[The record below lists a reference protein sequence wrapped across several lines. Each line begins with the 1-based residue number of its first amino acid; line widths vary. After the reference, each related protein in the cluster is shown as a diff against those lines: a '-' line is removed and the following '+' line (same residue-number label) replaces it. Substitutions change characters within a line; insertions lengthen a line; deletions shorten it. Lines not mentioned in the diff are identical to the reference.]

1 MRSLLFTIALL
12 CALPDA
18 WPADLAGTDAGAA
31 KPLNV
36 VRSSVNRDRGGA
48 SFNFAQLTDLHIGE
62 GASDYGTPGY
72 DDAPPGGDIGGPAK
86 TLRAAVE
93 WINANKDAERIAFV
107 MVTGDL
113 TASAERSEY
122 LKVKEILD
130 SLSVPYVP
138 LIGNHDVWPYVMTS
152 RTTYEQAPVPLGD
165 RTFNEVFAPTF
176 RKLAAAFPR
185 WDNGTRLAA
194 VPDKQG
200 SRSYLENFA
209 FSYRGYRLIC
219 LDFNP
224 RSPAGFDFNPEAAI
238 HSHPPGIGPEASL
251 HDVPGGTVSWLRSEL
266 ANNPVKGTRNVL
278 LFAHHPLSKRLIDF
292 IKKSFS
298 IGDYER
304 MAKLLRKNGGA
315 VALWDA
321 GHIHRNAE
329 YGIKTLEFQDTGVNG
344 IETGALKDGS
354 LRLITVWGAS
364 PGGR

>member
-1 MRSLLFTIALL
+1 MKSLLFTAALL
-12 CALPDA
+12 CALPNA
-18 WPADLAGTDAGAA
+18 WPAHPADAGAA

-36 VRSSVNRDRGGA
+36 VRSSVNRDRGGT
-48 SFNFAQLTDLHIGE
+48 SFTFAQLTDIHIGE
-62 GASDYGTPGY
+62 GAGDYGTPGY

-93 WINANKDAERIAFV
+93 WINANKDADHIAFV

-185 WDNGTRLAA
+185 WDDGTRLAA
-194 VPDKQG
+194 VPGKQG
-200 SRSYLENFA
+200 SKSYLENFA

-219 LDFNP
+219 LDFNS

-238 HSHPPGIGPEASL
+238 HSHPPGIGPEADR
-251 HDVPGGTVSWLRSEL
+251 HDVPAGTVAWLRSEL
-266 ANNPVKGTRNVL
+266 AHNPLKGGRKVL

-304 MAKLLRKNGGA
+304 MAKLLRKDGA
-315 VALWDA
+315 VALWAA
-321 GHIHRNAE
+321 GHIHRDAE
-329 YGIKTLEFQDTGVNG
+329 YLIKTLGLQDTGVKG

-364 PGGR
+364 TGGR